1 MNWSVLCSEVVFWL
15 LLLCICG
22 FSDGPNLNM
31 FELGFLFEVW
41 SSVLEELNSM
51 FIVHRRFE
59 VGFWQGFNQIFGRTF
74 AILLKF
80 LIRKVWIRFFIWGSP
95 GSKFEVQ
102 PIVRP
107 NFHEYCSMFGYFWK
121 IRNVQLDFDW
131 NQRGSESSK
140 FEFSKFRKFVSE
152 TTLKLMWFT
161 LIHYGCPFRDL
172 DIKSEKCRRLVA
184 CCIILTCML
193 TRNPNPK
200 IKNCFKYGGTQ
211 HRLQK

>member
-1 MNWSVLCSEVVFWL
+1 MNDIEIDMYVFMNWSVLCSEVVFWL

-95 GSKFEVQ
+95 GSKFNPLFGRTFTNIVQ
-102 PIVRP
+102 
-107 NFHEYCSMFGYFWK
+107 C
-121 IRNVQLDFDW
+121 
-131 NQRGSESSK
+131 
-140 FEFSKFRKFVSE
+140 
-152 TTLKLMWFT
+152 
-161 LIHYGCPFRDL
+161 L
-172 DIKSEKCRRLVA
+172 DIFGRFGMSS
-184 CCIILTCML
+184 
-193 TRNPNPK
+193 
-200 IKNCFKYGGTQ
+200 
-211 HRLQK
+211 